1 MPSKNYSR
9 LAITGI
15 LAGIAVLPAVLSAN
29 EMVLEEIIVTAQKR
43 SESVQEVPVA
53 ISAFSAEMV
62 ANTGVD
68 TINDLIPMI
77 PGLNGSSAGIATN
90 SWGIRGIST
99 NDWSAGSEPS
109 VGVFIDDAYIGRNVL
124 ATGAFFDIAQIE
136 VVKGPQG
143 TLFGRNSS
151 VGAISLTTNKPADE
165 DSLDVGLAA
174 GSEGQRG
181 YNLVANMAG
190 DNGLAVRFAY
200 HGSRL
205 DGIWEDVPNSRNAFT
220 DRDDMRL
227 SASWDVSENLDALL
241 TYSRSDSSSN
251 MGGTYN
257 AGLSTVAPGEEF
269 PDQIAKSTEDAE
281 AAESDGIS
289 MRLVWNLGNDMTLT
303 SITDRR
309 SFDYSYAQDA
319 DGTADDALI
328 DAVFAIG
335 AGGSSLEFGNVT
347 VQDSFSQEF
356 RLNGSTDNSDW
367 FVGVSYF
374 NEDIAES
381 TRLDL
386 IGTAL
391 GMAVLAQDLTLTKG
405 ETKALGIYGDVTWS
419 VTDQFNL
426 TAGLRWSDDEKS
438 WCTDG
443 DAGIFLIAVIT
454 LEELCATQSWS
465 EVTPRLVADYSLSD
479 DVMLYASVSKGY
491 KGGGFNTAAAD
502 FDGDFVGDAVAGFNP
517 EINQAY
523 ELGLKSTMANG
534 RMQFNA
540 ALFSNDYEDL
550 QLLSATLG
558 GILVENAAEADTQ
571 GLELEWT
578 YLATENLILRANM
591 AVLDSEFT
599 AGAFS
604 GNDLPYAPGNSATVS
619 ASYQQGAINYFVM
632 YTKQDDFFYDAG
644 NLLEE
649 NGYAL
654 LSAKVSYAPEGSN
667 WDMGISVQNAT
678 DEDYAAARADIGL
691 GAAIN
696 RGMPRLVKFDI
707 NMHF

>member
-1 MPSKNYSR
+1 MPSKTYSR
-9 LAITGI
+9 LVIIGI
-15 LAGIAVLPAVLSAN
+15 LASVAVLPTVLSAD

-90 SWGIRGIST
+90 AWGIRGIST

-227 SASWDVSENLDALL
+227 SASWDVSDNLDALL

-356 RLNGSTDNSDW
+356 RLNASTDNSDW

-599 AGAFS
+599 AGAFI

-691 GAAIN
+691 GTAIN

>member
-1 MPSKNYSR
+1 MPSKTYSR
-9 LAITGI
+9 LAIIGI
-15 LAGIAVLPAVLSAN
+15 LASGAVSPTVLSAN

-356 RLNGSTDNSDW
+356 RLNASTDNSDW

-578 YLATENLILRANM
+578 YLATENLTLRANM

-691 GAAIN
+691 GTAIN

>member
-1 MPSKNYSR
+1 MPSKTYSR

-15 LAGIAVLPAVLSAN
+15 LASVAVLPAVLSAD
-29 EMVLEEIIVTAQKR
+29 EIVLEEIIVTAQKR
-43 SESVQEVPVA
+43 SESVQEVPIA

-68 TINDLIPMI
+68 TINNLIPMI
-77 PGLNGSSAGIATN
+77 PGLNGSSSGIATN
-90 SWGIRGIST
+90 AWGIRGIST

-109 VGVFIDDAYIGRNVL
+109 VGVFIDDAYIGRSVL

-174 GSEGQRG
+174 GSEGQKG

-205 DGIWEDVPNSRNAFT
+205 DGIWEDVPNSSNAFT

-281 AAESDGIS
+281 AVESDGIS

-419 VTDQFNL
+419 VTEQFNL

-443 DAGIFLIAVIT
+443 DAGIFLVAVIT

-479 DVMLYASVSKGY
+479 DMMLYASVSKGY

-517 EINQAY
+517 EMNQAY
-523 ELGLKSTMANG
+523 ELGLKSTMMDG

-649 NGYAL
+649 KGYAL

-667 WDMGISVQNAT
+667 WDMGVSVQNAT

-691 GAAIN
+691 GTAIN
-696 RGMPRLVKFDI
+696 RGMPRLIKFDI

>member
-632 YTKQDDFFYDAG
+632 VTKQDDFFYDAG

>member
-1 MPSKNYSR
+1 
-9 LAITGI
+9 
-15 LAGIAVLPAVLSAN
+15 
-29 EMVLEEIIVTAQKR
+29 
-43 SESVQEVPVA
+43 
-53 ISAFSAEMV
+53 
-62 ANTGVD
+62 
-68 TINDLIPMI
+68 
-77 PGLNGSSAGIATN
+77 
-90 SWGIRGIST
+90 
-99 NDWSAGSEPS
+99 
-109 VGVFIDDAYIGRNVL
+109 
-124 ATGAFFDIAQIE
+124 
-136 VVKGPQG
+136 
-143 TLFGRNSS
+143 
-151 VGAISLTTNKPADE
+151 
-165 DSLDVGLAA
+165 
-174 GSEGQRG
+174 
-181 YNLVANMAG
+181 
-190 DNGLAVRFAY
+190 
-200 HGSRL
+200 
-205 DGIWEDVPNSRNAFT
+205 
-220 DRDDMRL
+220 
-227 SASWDVSENLDALL
+227 
-241 TYSRSDSSSN
+241 
-251 MGGTYN
+251 
-257 AGLSTVAPGEEF
+257 
-269 PDQIAKSTEDAE
+269 
-281 AAESDGIS
+281 
-289 MRLVWNLGNDMTLT
+289 
-303 SITDRR
+303 
-309 SFDYSYAQDA
+309 
-319 DGTADDALI
+319 
-328 DAVFAIG
+328 
-335 AGGSSLEFGNVT
+335 
-347 VQDSFSQEF
+347 
-356 RLNGSTDNSDW
+356 
-367 FVGVSYF
+367 
-374 NEDIAES
+374 
-381 TRLDL
+381 
-386 IGTAL
+386 
-391 GMAVLAQDLTLTKG
+391 MAVLAQDLTLTKG

-649 NGYAL
+649 KGYAL

-691 GAAIN
+691 GTAIN

>member
-1 MPSKNYSR
+1 MPSKTYSR
-9 LAITGI
+9 LVIIGI
-15 LAGIAVLPAVLSAN
+15 LASVAVLPTVLSAD

-90 SWGIRGIST
+90 AWGIRGIST

-174 GSEGQRG
+174 GSEGQKG

-205 DGIWEDVPNSRNAFT
+205 DGIWQDVPNSRNAFT

-227 SASWDVSENLDALL
+227 SASWHVSDNLDALL

-257 AGLSTVAPGEEF
+257 AGLSTVAPGQEF

-356 RLNGSTDNSDW
+356 RLNASTDNSDW

-649 NGYAL
+649 KGYAL

-691 GAAIN
+691 GTAIN

>member
-1 MPSKNYSR
+1 MPSKTYSR

-15 LAGIAVLPAVLSAN
+15 LAGIAVLPTVLSAN

-62 ANTGVD
+62 TNTGVD

-691 GAAIN
+691 GTAIN

>member
-1 MPSKNYSR
+1 MPSKTYSR
-9 LAITGI
+9 LVIIGI
-15 LAGIAVLPAVLSAN
+15 LASVAVLPTVLSAD

-90 SWGIRGIST
+90 AWGIRGIST

-174 GSEGQRG
+174 GSEGQKG

-205 DGIWEDVPNSRNAFT
+205 DGIWQDVPNSRNAFT

-227 SASWDVSENLDALL
+227 SASWDVSDNLDALL

-257 AGLSTVAPGEEF
+257 AGLSTVAPGQEF

-356 RLNGSTDNSDW
+356 RLNASTDNSDW

-649 NGYAL
+649 KGYAL

-691 GAAIN
+691 GTAIN

>member
-1 MPSKNYSR
+1 MPSKTYSR

-15 LAGIAVLPAVLSAN
+15 LASVAVLPAVLSAD
-29 EMVLEEIIVTAQKR
+29 EIVLEEIIVTAQKR
-43 SESVQEVPVA
+43 SESVQEVPIA

-68 TINDLIPMI
+68 TINNLIPMI
-77 PGLNGSSAGIATN
+77 PGLNGSSSGIATN
-90 SWGIRGIST
+90 AWGIRGIST

-109 VGVFIDDAYIGRNVL
+109 VGVFIDDAYIGRSVL

-174 GSEGQRG
+174 GSEGQKG

-205 DGIWEDVPNSRNAFT
+205 DGIWEDVPNSSNAFT

-281 AAESDGIS
+281 AVESDGIS

-347 VQDSFSQEF
+347 VQDRFSQEF

-419 VTDQFNL
+419 VTEQFNL

-443 DAGIFLIAVIT
+443 DAGIFLVAVIT

-479 DVMLYASVSKGY
+479 DMMLYASVSKGY

-517 EINQAY
+517 EMNQAY
-523 ELGLKSTMANG
+523 ELGLKSTMMDG

-649 NGYAL
+649 KGYAL

-667 WDMGISVQNAT
+667 WDMGVSVQNAT

-691 GAAIN
+691 GTAIN
-696 RGMPRLVKFDI
+696 RGMPRLIKFDI

>member
-1 MPSKNYSR
+1 MPSKTYSR
-9 LAITGI
+9 LVIIGI
-15 LAGIAVLPAVLSAN
+15 LASVAVLPTVLSAD

-90 SWGIRGIST
+90 AWGIRGIST

-174 GSEGQRG
+174 GSEGQKG

-227 SASWDVSENLDALL
+227 SASWDVSDNLDALL

-257 AGLSTVAPGEEF
+257 AGLSTVAPGQEF

-356 RLNGSTDNSDW
+356 RLNASTDNSDW

-649 NGYAL
+649 KGYAL

-691 GAAIN
+691 GTAIN

>member
-1 MPSKNYSR
+1 MPSKTYCR
-9 LAITGI
+9 LAISSI
-15 LAGIAVLPAVLSAN
+15 LASVAVLPTVLSAD
-29 EMVLEEIIVTAQKR
+29 EIVLEEIIVTAQKR

-77 PGLNGSSAGIATN
+77 PGLNGSSSGIATN
-90 SWGIRGIST
+90 AWGIRGIST

-174 GSEGQRG
+174 GSEGQKG

-205 DGIWEDVPNSRNAFT
+205 DGIWQDVPNSRNAFT

-227 SASWDVSENLDALL
+227 SASWHISEDLDALL

-347 VQDSFSQEF
+347 IQDSFSQEF

-374 NEDIAES
+374 NEDIGES

-405 ETKALGIYGDVTWS
+405 DTKALGIYGDVTWS
-419 VTDQFNL
+419 ATEKFNL

-443 DAGIFLIAVIT
+443 DAGIFLVAVIT

-479 DVMLYASVSKGY
+479 NMMLYASVSKGY

-517 EINQAY
+517 ERNQAY
-523 ELGLKSTMANG
+523 ELGLKSTLADG

-667 WDMGISVQNAT
+667 WDMGVSVQNAT

-691 GAAIN
+691 GTAIN

>member
-691 GAAIN
+691 GTAIN

>member
-465 EVTPRLVADYSLSD
+465 EVTPRLAADYSLSD

-578 YLATENLILRANM
+578 YLATENLTLRANM

>member
-599 AGAFS
+599 AGAFI

-691 GAAIN
+691 GTAIN

>member
-1 MPSKNYSR
+1 MPSKTYSR
-9 LAITGI
+9 LAIIGI
-15 LAGIAVLPAVLSAN
+15 LASGAVSPTVLSAN

-174 GSEGQRG
+174 GSEGQKG

-205 DGIWEDVPNSRNAFT
+205 DGIWQDVPNSRNAFT

-227 SASWDVSENLDALL
+227 SASWDVSDNLDALL

-257 AGLSTVAPGEEF
+257 AGLSTVAPGQEF

-356 RLNGSTDNSDW
+356 RLNASTDNSDW

-649 NGYAL
+649 KGYAL

-691 GAAIN
+691 GTAIN

>member
-1 MPSKNYSR
+1 MSNKPYYRS
-9 LAITGI
+9 AITC
-15 LAGIAVLPAVLSAN
+15 IAATIAALSGPLSAS
-29 EMVLEEIIVTAQKR
+29 EVGLEEIIVTAQKR
-43 SESVQEVPVA
+43 SESVQDVPVA

-90 SWGIRGIST
+90 AWGIRGIST

-109 VGVFIDDAYIGRNVL
+109 VGVFIDDAYIGRNVH
-124 ATGAFFDIAQIE
+124 ATGAFFDIAQVE
-136 VVKGPQG
+136 VIKGPQG

-165 DSLDVGLAA
+165 NSFDLGLAA
-174 GSEGQRG
+174 GSEGQRE
-181 YNLVANMAG
+181 YNVVANMAG
-190 DNGLAVRFAY
+190 DNDLAVRFAY
-200 HGSRL
+200 HGTRL
-205 DGIWEDVPNSRNAFT
+205 DGIWQDVTHSRNAFM

-227 SASWDVSENLDALL
+227 SASWVMGDNVSALL
-241 TYSRSDSSSN
+241 TLSGSDSSSN

-257 AGLSTVAPGEEF
+257 PSLSTVAPGVDF

-289 MRLVWNLGNDMTLT
+289 LRLVWDLGGDMTLT

-309 SFDYSYAQDA
+309 SFDYSYAQDS

-328 DAVFAIG
+328 DAIFAIG
-335 AGGSSLEFGNVT
+335 AGGSSLEFGNQT
-347 VQDSFSQEF
+347 KQDNFSQEL
-356 RLNGSTDNSDW
+356 RLNGSTENSDW
-367 FVGVSYF
+367 FMGVSYF
-374 NEDIAES
+374 SEDIAET

-391 GMAVLAQDLTLTKG
+391 GMAVLGQDLTLTEG
-405 ETKALGIYGDVTWS
+405 ETKALGIYGDVAWS
-419 VTDQFNL
+419 LTEKFKL
-426 TAGLRWSDDEKS
+426 TAGVRWSDDEKS

-443 DAGIFLIAVIT
+443 DAQIFLVAVIT
-454 LEELCATQSWS
+454 LEQLCATNSWS
-465 EVTPRLVADYSLSD
+465 EVTPRLVADYSISD

-502 FDGDFVGDAVAGFNP
+502 YDGDFVGDAVAGFNP
-517 EINQAY
+517 EMNQAF
-523 ELGLKSTMANG
+523 ELGLKSSLMDD

-540 ALFSNDYEDL
+540 SLFSNDYEDL

-571 GLELEWT
+571 GVELEWN
-578 YLATENLILRANM
+578 YLATDNLVLRANM

-599 AGAFS
+599 AGDYK
-604 GNDLPYAPGNSATVS
+604 GNDLPYAPGNTGTVS
-619 ASYQQGAINYFVM
+619 ASYQQGAFNYFVM
-632 YTKQDDFFYDAG
+632 YTKQDDFFFDAG

-649 NGYAL
+649 KGYGL
-654 LSAKVSYAPEGSN
+654 VNAKISYAPEGAN
-667 WDMGISVQNAT
+667 WDLGLSVYNAT
-678 DEDYAAARADIGL
+678 DEDYAAAKADIGL

-696 RGMPRLVKFDI
+696 RGMPRLVKFEI
-707 NMHF
+707 NMHL

>member
-356 RLNGSTDNSDW
+356 RLNASTDNSDW

-649 NGYAL
+649 KGYAL

-691 GAAIN
+691 GTAIN

>member
-143 TLFGRNSS
+143 TLFGPNSS

>member
-604 GNDLPYAPGNSATVS
+604 GNDLPYAPSNSATVS

-632 YTKQDDFFYDAG
+632 VTKQDDFFYDAG

>member
-1 MPSKNYSR
+1 
-9 LAITGI
+9 
-15 LAGIAVLPAVLSAN
+15 
-29 EMVLEEIIVTAQKR
+29 MVLEEIIVTAQKR

-174 GSEGQRG
+174 GSEGQKG

-205 DGIWEDVPNSRNAFT
+205 DGIWQDVPNSRNAFT

-227 SASWDVSENLDALL
+227 SASWDVSDNLDALL

-257 AGLSTVAPGEEF
+257 AGLSTVAPGQEF

-356 RLNGSTDNSDW
+356 RLNASTDNSDW

-649 NGYAL
+649 KGYAL

-691 GAAIN
+691 GTAIN

>member
-68 TINDLIPMI
+68 MINDLIPMI

-90 SWGIRGIST
+90 AWGIRGIST

-174 GSEGQRG
+174 GSEGQKG

-257 AGLSTVAPGEEF
+257 AGLSTVAPGQEF

-356 RLNGSTDNSDW
+356 RLNASTDNSDW

-691 GAAIN
+691 GTAIN

>member
-1 MPSKNYSR
+1 MPSKTYSR
-9 LAITGI
+9 LAIIGI
-15 LAGIAVLPAVLSAN
+15 LASGAVSPTVLSAN

-77 PGLNGSSAGIATN
+77 PGLNGSSSGIATN
-90 SWGIRGIST
+90 AWGIRGIST

-174 GSEGQRG
+174 GSEGQKG

-205 DGIWEDVPNSRNAFT
+205 DGIWQDVPNSRNAFT

-227 SASWDVSENLDALL
+227 SASWHISEDLDALL

-347 VQDSFSQEF
+347 IQDSFSQEF

-374 NEDIAES
+374 NEDIGES

-405 ETKALGIYGDVTWS
+405 DTKALGIYGDVTWS
-419 VTDQFNL
+419 ATEKFNL

-443 DAGIFLIAVIT
+443 DAGIFLVAVIT

-479 DVMLYASVSKGY
+479 NVMLYASVSKGY

-517 EINQAY
+517 ERNQAY
-523 ELGLKSTMANG
+523 ELGLKSTLADG

-599 AGAFS
+599 AGAFI

-691 GAAIN
+691 GTAIN

>member
-1 MPSKNYSR
+1 MPSKTYSR
-9 LAITGI
+9 LVIIGI
-15 LAGIAVLPAVLSAN
+15 LASVAVLPTVLSAD

-90 SWGIRGIST
+90 AWGIRGIST

-174 GSEGQRG
+174 GSEGQKG

-205 DGIWEDVPNSRNAFT
+205 DGIWQDVPNSRNAFT

-227 SASWDVSENLDALL
+227 SASWHISEDLDALL

-347 VQDSFSQEF
+347 IQDSFSQEF

-599 AGAFS
+599 AGAFI

-691 GAAIN
+691 GTAIN

>member
-1 MPSKNYSR
+1 MPSKTYSR
-9 LAITGI
+9 LAIIGI
-15 LAGIAVLPAVLSAN
+15 LASGAVSPTVLSAN

-77 PGLNGSSAGIATN
+77 PGLNGSSSGIATN
-90 SWGIRGIST
+90 AWGIRGIST

-174 GSEGQRG
+174 GSEGQKG

-205 DGIWEDVPNSRNAFT
+205 DGIWQDVPNSRNAFT

-227 SASWDVSENLDALL
+227 SASWHISEDLDALL

-347 VQDSFSQEF
+347 IQDSFSQEF

-405 ETKALGIYGDVTWS
+405 DTKALGIYGDVTWS
-419 VTDQFNL
+419 ATEKFNL

-443 DAGIFLIAVIT
+443 DAGIFLVAVIT

-479 DVMLYASVSKGY
+479 NVMLYASVSKGY

-517 EINQAY
+517 ERNQAY
-523 ELGLKSTMANG
+523 ELGLKSTLADG

-599 AGAFS
+599 AGAFI

-691 GAAIN
+691 GTAIN

>member
-1 MPSKNYSR
+1 MPSKTYSR
-9 LAITGI
+9 LVIIGI
-15 LAGIAVLPAVLSAN
+15 LASVAVLPTVLSAD

-174 GSEGQRG
+174 GSEGQKG

-257 AGLSTVAPGEEF
+257 AGLSTVAPGQEF

-356 RLNGSTDNSDW
+356 RLNASTDNSDW

-691 GAAIN
+691 GTAIN

>member
-1 MPSKNYSR
+1 MPSKTYSR

-15 LAGIAVLPAVLSAN
+15 LAGIAVLPTVLSAN

-691 GAAIN
+691 GTAIN

>member
-591 AVLDSEFT
+591 VVLDSEFT

>member
-1 MPSKNYSR
+1 MPSKTYSR
-9 LAITGI
+9 LVIIGI
-15 LAGIAVLPAVLSAN
+15 LASVAVLPTVLSAD

-174 GSEGQRG
+174 GSEGQKG

-205 DGIWEDVPNSRNAFT
+205 DGIWQDVPNSRNAFT

-227 SASWDVSENLDALL
+227 SASWDVSDNLDALL

-257 AGLSTVAPGEEF
+257 AGLSTVAPGQEF

-356 RLNGSTDNSDW
+356 RLNASTDNSDW

-649 NGYAL
+649 KGYAL

-691 GAAIN
+691 GTAIN

>member
-1 MPSKNYSR
+1 MPSKTYSR
-9 LAITGI
+9 LAIIGI
-15 LAGIAVLPAVLSAN
+15 LASVAVLPTVLSAD

-90 SWGIRGIST
+90 AWGIRGIST

-174 GSEGQRG
+174 GSEGQKG

-205 DGIWEDVPNSRNAFT
+205 DGIWQDVPNSRNAFT

-227 SASWDVSENLDALL
+227 SASWDVSDNLDALL

-257 AGLSTVAPGEEF
+257 AGLSTVAPGQEF

-356 RLNGSTDNSDW
+356 RLNASTDNSDW

-691 GAAIN
+691 GTAIN

>member
-1 MPSKNYSR
+1 MPSKTYSR
-9 LAITGI
+9 LVIIGI
-15 LAGIAVLPAVLSAN
+15 LASVAVLPTVLSAD

-90 SWGIRGIST
+90 AWGIRGIST

-174 GSEGQRG
+174 GSEGQKG

-205 DGIWEDVPNSRNAFT
+205 DGIWQDVPNSRNAFT

-227 SASWDVSENLDALL
+227 SASWDVSDNLDALL

-257 AGLSTVAPGEEF
+257 AGLSTVAPGQEF

-356 RLNGSTDNSDW
+356 RLNASTDNSDW

-691 GAAIN
+691 GTAIN

>member
-90 SWGIRGIST
+90 AWGIRGIST

-174 GSEGQRG
+174 GSEGQKG

-205 DGIWEDVPNSRNAFT
+205 DGIWQDVPNSRNAFT

-227 SASWDVSENLDALL
+227 SASWDVSDNLDALL

-257 AGLSTVAPGEEF
+257 AGLSTVAPGQEF

-356 RLNGSTDNSDW
+356 RLNASTDNSDW

-649 NGYAL
+649 KGYAL

-691 GAAIN
+691 GTAIN

>member
-578 YLATENLILRANM
+578 YLATENLTLRANM

>member
-1 MPSKNYSR
+1 MPSKTYSR
-9 LAITGI
+9 LVIIGI
-15 LAGIAVLPAVLSAN
+15 LASVAVLPTVLSAD

-90 SWGIRGIST
+90 AWGIRGIST

-174 GSEGQRG
+174 GSEGQKG

-257 AGLSTVAPGEEF
+257 AGLSTVAPGQEF

-356 RLNGSTDNSDW
+356 RLNASTDNSDW

-691 GAAIN
+691 GTAIN

>member
-174 GSEGQRG
+174 GSEGQKG

-578 YLATENLILRANM
+578 YLATENLTLRANM

>member
-1 MPSKNYSR
+1 MPSKTYSR
-9 LAITGI
+9 LAIIGI
-15 LAGIAVLPAVLSAN
+15 LASGAVSPTVLSAN

-77 PGLNGSSAGIATN
+77 PGLNGSSSGIATN
-90 SWGIRGIST
+90 AWGIRGIST

-174 GSEGQRG
+174 GSEGQKG

-205 DGIWEDVPNSRNAFT
+205 DGIWQDVPNSRNAFT

-227 SASWDVSENLDALL
+227 SASWHISEDLDALL

-289 MRLVWNLGNDMTLT
+289 MAA
-303 SITDRR
+303 R
-309 SFDYSYAQDA
+309 SF
-319 DGTADDALI
+319 
-328 DAVFAIG
+328 
-335 AGGSSLEFGNVT
+335 
-347 VQDSFSQEF
+347 
-356 RLNGSTDNSDW
+356 
-367 FVGVSYF
+367 
-374 NEDIAES
+374 
-381 TRLDL
+381 
-386 IGTAL
+386 
-391 GMAVLAQDLTLTKG
+391 
-405 ETKALGIYGDVTWS
+405 
-419 VTDQFNL
+419 
-426 TAGLRWSDDEKS
+426 
-438 WCTDG
+438 
-443 DAGIFLIAVIT
+443 
-454 LEELCATQSWS
+454 
-465 EVTPRLVADYSLSD
+465 
-479 DVMLYASVSKGY
+479 SK
-491 KGGGFNTAAAD
+491 F
-502 FDGDFVGDAVAGFNP
+502 P
-517 EINQAY
+517 
-523 ELGLKSTMANG
+523 
-534 RMQFNA
+534 
-540 ALFSNDYEDL
+540 
-550 QLLSATLG
+550 
-558 GILVENAAEADTQ
+558 
-571 GLELEWT
+571 
-578 YLATENLILRANM
+578 
-591 AVLDSEFT
+591 

-604 GNDLPYAPGNSATVS
+604 PNTLWNWIGANALLPSGVRCNPFTVS
-619 ASYQQGAINYFVM
+619 
-632 YTKQDDFFYDAG
+632 DCFFCA
-644 NLLEE
+644 
-649 NGYAL
+649 AVVK
-654 LSAKVSYAPEGSN
+654 SSSEG
-667 WDMGISVQNAT
+667 
-678 DEDYAAARADIGL
+678 
-691 GAAIN
+691 
-696 RGMPRLVKFDI
+696 
-707 NMHF
+707 

>member
-578 YLATENLILRANM
+578 YLATENLTLRANM

-691 GAAIN
+691 GTAIN